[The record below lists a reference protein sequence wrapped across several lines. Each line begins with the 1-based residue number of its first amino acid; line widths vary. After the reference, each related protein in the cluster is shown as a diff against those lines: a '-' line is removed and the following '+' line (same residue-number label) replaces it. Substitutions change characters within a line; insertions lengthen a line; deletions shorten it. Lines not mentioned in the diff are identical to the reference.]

1 MAKARI
7 ALIGC
12 GIIGNHHYA
21 QFQKCL
27 DIAEIVGFCDIIP
40 ERAKELAEK
49 SGTAKAY
56 DNYLDM
62 LNDAKPDAVF
72 IGIPP
77 YCHGEIEKEL
87 IKRKIPFYVEKP
99 LALDIALAKE
109 ILALVKEANLVT
121 AVGFQCR
128 YGSLP
133 AINKKWCKDHKVVY
147 VECDR
152 MSGIPSAPWWK
163 VKSLSGG
170 QLVEQTIHQLD
181 MIRFV
186 FDEPDTVF
194 SMNTKGLLTNPPE
207 GYDTDDLSSTVVKF
221 KSGALGVLTT
231 GCYVEKAEAF
241 DSKVTFSA
249 PDGRMELKLI
259 SNVKIFG
266 EAQKKLEEGEGN
278 YVKGDGNVGQGS
290 NEFELYKEETDFA
303 GLSERTFIEAAMA
316 GDTKKVLCDYEDGL
330 KSVAFALACNKSM
343 ETGLPVKVDDLLK

>member
-12 GIIGNHHYA
+12 GIIGNHHYN
-21 QFQKCL
+21 QFEKCL

-40 ERAKELAEK
+40 ERAQALAEK

-72 IGIPP
+72 MGIPP

-87 IKRKIPFYVEKP
+87 IKRRIPFYVEKP
-99 LALDIALAKE
+99 LALDVSLAKE
-109 ILALVKEANLVT
+109 ILSLVKEANLVT

-128 YGSLP
+128 YGTLP
-133 AINKKWCKDHKVVY
+133 EVNRKWCREHKVAY
-147 VECDR
+147 VDCSR
-152 MSGIPSAPWWK
+152 MGGIPSAPWWK

-194 SMNTKGLLTNPPE
+194 SMNTAGLISNPPE
-207 GYDTDDLSSTVVKF
+207 GYDTDDLTSTVIKF
-221 KSGALGVLTT
+221 KSGALGVIST

-241 DSKVTFSA
+241 DSKCIFSA
-249 PDGRMELKLI
+249 ADGRMELKLI
-259 SNVKIFG
+259 SNTKIYG
-266 EAQKKLEEGEGN
+266 ESAKVVSDEGN
-278 YVKGDGNVGQGS
+278 YVKGDGNVGAGS
-290 NEFELYKEETDFA
+290 DECVTYKEENDFA
-303 GLSERTFIEAAMA
+303 MLSERTFIEAAMA

-330 KSVAFALACNKSM
+330 RSVAFALACNKSM